1 MDIIQISIN
10 MGLAMQITVYPH
22 KKVLCSCKKNK
33 EYLYTVIKEEAP
45 GKLSEKRK
53 VQNIRRRKKKTH
65 THLYI
70 FAIRN
75 PGRISLK
82 LIKMITNRGGMEKT
96 EGRWIRGKN
105 SLLV

>member
-1 MDIIQISIN
+1 

-53 VQNIRRRKKKTH
+53 VQNIRRRKKKTPH
-65 THLYI
+65 TFVYI
-70 FAIRN
+70 CN
-75 PGRISLK
+75 KKPWKNKLK
-82 LIKMITNRGGMEKT
+82 TN
-96 EGRWIRGKN
+96 KN
-105 SLLV
+105 DYK